1 MKTNKIL
8 KYVSMI
14 YGILVTSLMLLI
26 FGVLIIEKLI
36 EEGSKYLIEISK
48 SLVNWGDDPTGFF
61 FAYIIGYAV
70 IWWKP
75 FWGSLIII
83 FVSISYVLI
92 SGIDGPP
99 IFAIPTFLVGLSYLI
114 YLIVLRN
121 SLGNK

>member
-75 FWGSLIII
+75 FGGSLIII